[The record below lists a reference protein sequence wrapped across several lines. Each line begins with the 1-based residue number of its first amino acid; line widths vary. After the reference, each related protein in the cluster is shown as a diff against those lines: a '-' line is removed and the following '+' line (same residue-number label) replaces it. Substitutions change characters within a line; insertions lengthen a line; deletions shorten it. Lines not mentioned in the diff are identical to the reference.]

1 MNAICFGCKAIHR
14 KVPVEVVTVHQQNN
28 MALRCPRCNEKVI
41 VFENDEDLFNIR
53 VTLED
58 RTYGIMAIT
67 TDGSVGELTFV
78 EVEG

>member
-41 VFENDEDLFNIR
+41 VFENDEDLFNIKVEIAER
-53 VTLED
+53 I
-58 RTYGIMAIT
+58 YGLLAMT
-67 TDGSVGELTFV
+67 QNGSEGELTFI
-78 EVEG
+78 EVEE